1 MKCNKCDCKRKNEI
15 LSFAM
20 EPFLYHQRAIQKFVK
35 ENNDFKAQSEI
46 KIIQLK
52 SELEMYKQK
61 DRELE
66 VYFDMEETFVPDE
79 NEQEDLK
86 ELNFEEETSRNIR
99 R

>member
-1 MKCNKCDCKRKNEI
+1 
-15 LSFAM
+15 M